1 MNTLNNMTTTV
12 TFNTTAVARHPDL
25 ATSFLWEDEMVEAD
39 VVITPDIVHSHVEV
53 EVVAARRFNDE
64 GEVVETLTS
73 LDAVCAAA
81 GITLDAL
88 AAIGPS
94 HIADLDQ
101 NLAEN
106 CA

>member
-1 MNTLNNMTTTV
+1 MTTETTTTV

-25 ATSFLWEDEMVEAD
+25 ATSFLFEFEDEVEAD
-39 VVITPDIVHSHVEV
+39 VVITPDIVRCHVEV

-81 GITLDAL
+81 GIMPDTIGAWGVEHIENLD
-88 AAIGPS
+88 
-94 HIADLDQ
+94 
-101 NLAEN
+101 
-106 CA
+106 